1 MATERL
7 LNYMPPAIMLVLA
20 PDPPFSDEIFKTLL
34 KQTVHI
40 FQEDLAIG
48 KCAALRVRVFARDAA
63 KACYMAVTSGN
74 EKKDILTSL
83 EEGLL
88 DFDVKA
94 AEKPQTV
101 VISRYCRFY
110 TGTKPAPLR
119 STNSRI
125 GEEDGEGVNG
135 GEEGPTREAPPTT
148 DYPICHQR
156 PPPVLLLG
164 HTEHCRVDPHLC
176 RLDPPLPR

>member
-1 MATERL
+1 ADIAGSREATNCCYFSL
-7 LNYMPPAIMLVLA
+7 L
-20 PDPPFSDEIFKTLL
+20 
-34 KQTVHI
+34 Q
-40 FQEDLAIG
+40 
-48 KCAALRVRVFARDAA
+48 
-63 KACYMAVTSGN
+63 
-74 EKKDILTSL
+74 
-83 EEGLL
+83 
-88 DFDVKA
+88 
-94 AEKPQTV
+94 
-101 VISRYCRFY
+101 
-110 TGTKPAPLR
+110 GTKPKPLR